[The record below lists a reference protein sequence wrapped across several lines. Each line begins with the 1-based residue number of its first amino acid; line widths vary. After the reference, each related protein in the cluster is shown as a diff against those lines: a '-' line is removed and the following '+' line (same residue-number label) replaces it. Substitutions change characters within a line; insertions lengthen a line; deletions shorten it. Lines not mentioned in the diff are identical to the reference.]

1 MLPDDPDLAL
11 IIESDLLGDGRFG
24 ASTLTYEAGAIARLE
39 AGEVA
44 AQWQIAL
51 LSHIEFEEIVD
62 AGRIVARF
70 ENKSIELIRGSAAVA
85 STLSAGAKDL
95 NLISKGEAPTLA
107 GDTRRRCPKCH
118 RPLPADT
125 DVCDY
130 CINRGQT
137 LIRLFR
143 FARPYRWHIALST
156 LLLLLGTAM
165 ALLPGY
171 LIKLLVDEVFE
182 GGRKDLFMPIIGA
195 MIGAALL
202 LMLLTMLRGWLI
214 AWIGNRVTVDIRS
227 RLFEHFQALSL
238 SFFEKRTVGSVM
250 SRMTN
255 DTGAL
260 YEVLVDGIPL
270 VLRDG
275 LILIGIPVV
284 LFYTN
289 WQVAAY
295 VLLPIPFILYLVRV
309 FRRRIMRVWRRFWH
323 AWSRVS
329 GALNGV
335 LSGVRVVKAF
345 HGEDREV
352 SRFSRRIQG
361 LADLGYQAETA
372 WSVFFP
378 MILFLASVGTVLTYY
393 VAGQRVIGG
402 SMSTGEFFLFV
413 TYLTQ
418 LQTPMQQ
425 LSRLIDW
432 TSRAL
437 TAGERVFE
445 VMDTIPDIQQPK
457 NPVQLGKYQGA
468 VSFKGVRFGYEKASE
483 VIHGVDLDVRPGEMI
498 GIVGHS
504 GSGKSTLM
512 SLLLRFYDPTE
523 GSVEI
528 DGHDTR
534 RLDLDEFRQN
544 VGVVPQESFL
554 FPGSIKSNIAYGKP
568 EATNEEIIAAAR
580 SANAHDFI
588 VKFAD
593 GYDSYVG
600 ERGQRLSGGERQRIS
615 IARAILHNP
624 KILVLDEAT
633 SSVDTETERMI
644 QDALNNLVEGRTVF
658 AIAHRLSTLK
668 HADRIIVMEEGRI
681 AEVGTHDQL
690 MALGG
695 IYHTL
700 VTLQSEMAKV
710 RADFIDF
717 AEEEETPA

>member
-1 MLPDDPDLAL
+1 MLPDDPDPAL
-11 IIESDLLGDGRFG
+11 RIESDLLGDGRFG
-24 ASTLTYEAGAIARLE
+24 ASALIHQNGTISREESG
-39 AGEVA
+39 VA
-44 AQWQIAL
+44 TAQWPLNAL
-51 LSHIEFEEIVD
+51 SNIEFEEIVD
-62 AGRIVARF
+62 AGRIVARY

-85 STLSAGAKDL
+85 SSLSAGAKDL
-95 NLISKGEAPTLA
+95 DLISKGLEPERV

-156 LLLLLGTAM
+156 LLLLAGTTM
-165 ALLPGY
+165 TLLPGL
-171 LIKLLVDEVFE
+171 LIKMLVDEVFE
-182 GGRKDLFMPIIGA
+182 AGNKNLFLPIIAG
-195 MIGAALL
+195 MIGAALM

-214 AWIGNRVTVDIRS
+214 AWIGNKVTVDIRA

-275 LILIGIPVV
+275 LILIGIPIV
-284 LFYTN
+284 LFSTN
-289 WQVAAY
+289 WQVAAW

-402 SMSTGEFFLFV
+402 TMSTGEFFLFV

-418 LQTPMQQ
+418 MQTPMQQ

-445 VMDTIPDIQQPK
+445 VMDTIPDIQQAK
-457 NPVQLGKYQGA
+457 NPVRLGAYHGA

-483 VIHGVDLDVRPGEMI
+483 VIHGIDLDVRPGEMI

-512 SLLLRFYDPTE
+512 SLLLRFYDPTD
-523 GSVEI
+523 GSVNI
-528 DGHDTR
+528 DGTDTR
-534 RLDLDEFRQN
+534 QLDLDEFRQN

-554 FPGSIKSNIAYGKP
+554 FPGSIRLNIAYGKP

-588 VKFAD
+588 VKFPD

-600 ERGQRLSGGERQRIS
+600 ERGTRLSGGERQRIS

-668 HADRIIVMEEGRI
+668 HADRIIVMEEGKI
-681 AEVGTHDQL
+681 AEIGTHDQL
-690 MALGG
+690 MEFGG

-700 VTLQSEMAKV
+700 VSLQSEMAKV
-710 RADFIDF
+710 RADFIEV
-717 AEEEETPA
+717 AEEEVV